1 MAFRKTPFS
10 SIDEA
15 PKRDVLR
22 ESAASGTSE
31 IESGLCEP
39 RKEAS
44 IRRFWIRPILRQT
57 VSSYGVPRI
66 RSRITRKVVDVQH
79 SGVLLGSIE
88 RSDTAGCDGLAAEK
102 PPLQNVKSRRERW
115 SPPGRSLFWTGMLN
129 H

>member
-31 IESGLCEP
+31 IEPGLCEP

-44 IRRFWIRPILRQT
+44 IRRFGIHPILRQT
-57 VSSYGVPRI
+57 VSSYGVPKI
-66 RSRITRKVVDVQH
+66 RSRITHKVVDVQH
-79 SGVLLGSIE
+79 CGVFLGSIE
-88 RSDTAGCDGLAAEK
+88 HSDTAGCDGLAADK
-102 PPLQNVKSRRERW
+102 PPLQNVEPWRE
-115 SPPGRSLFWTGMLN
+115 
-129 H
+129 